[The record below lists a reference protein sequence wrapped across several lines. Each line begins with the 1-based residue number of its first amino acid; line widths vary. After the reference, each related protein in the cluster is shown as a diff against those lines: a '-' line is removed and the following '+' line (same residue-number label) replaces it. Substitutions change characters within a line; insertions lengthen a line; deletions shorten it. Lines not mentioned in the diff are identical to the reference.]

1 MKTKDLWMAI
11 AAFAVAGC
19 SQNEITEIN
28 PETNP
33 AIGFSVYTGTQTKGT
48 VTNNE
53 VTGTGIKA
61 KGFGILAYYTN
72 DNGFATSTSSHT
84 PNFMYNQKVE
94 WKTSPDR
101 WEYTPVKYWPNT
113 PSEKLSFFAYAPY
126 EEKPAGGTNYIKL
139 SEQTTGGYPT
149 ITFTLQDVANNMTDL
164 VVADAKD
171 KKKEDG
177 SVSFTMAH
185 VLSRALF
192 QAKLSSGIDA
202 NTAIFIT
209 SAKLLGTTSD
219 VTTGFYKTA
228 IYKYETSAWDYTS
241 ATKQSS
247 DYDLAS
253 ILNKTNA
260 SWGADGGSAYTT
272 SSVQV
277 TTTAAELFKKE
288 TSIQQYLF
296 LIPPT
301 ATGITSTASVKVE
314 LTYDIVTK
322 DAAVGGHSKTTSTT
336 IVTLPEGG
344 LKQNTAYKYIFTIG
358 LDKVEVTATVTDWSA
373 DTEVTVS
380 NTTATPDAASIK
392 SAIST
397 LSAIKKTDSSCKNF
411 TVYVTGSVTTANFN
425 IDDCIDLDFGK
436 VTGFSSSNTI
446 ILSNVPA
453 NWTATPSSAL
463 TTAGKIQLKKNS

>member
-1 MKTKDLWMAI
+1 M
-11 AAFAVAGC
+11 
-19 SQNEITEIN
+19 
-28 PETNP
+28 
-33 AIGFSVYTGTQTKGT
+33 GFSVYTGTQTKGT

-53 VTGTGIKA
+53 ATGTGIKA
-61 KGFGILAYYTN
+61 KGFGILAYYTET
-72 DNGFATSTSSHT
+72 DNFGSGSHANPT
-84 PNFMYNQKVE
+84 PNFMWNQKVE
-94 WKTSPDR
+94 WKASPDR

-126 EEKPAGGTNYIKL
+126 EAKPAGGTNYIKL
-139 SEQTTGGYPT
+139 SDQTTGGYPT
-149 ITFTLQDVANNMTDL
+149 ITFTLQDAANNMTDL

-177 SVSFTMAH
+177 SVSFAMSH

-192 QAKLSSGIDA
+192 QAKLSSEIDA

-209 SAKLLGTTSD
+209 SAKLLGNTSD

-228 IYKYETSAWDYTS
+228 IYKYETSTWDYTS

-247 DYDLAS
+247 DYDLES
-253 ILNKTNA
+253 ILNKSNA
-260 SWGADGGSAYTT
+260 SWGAGSGSAYTT
-272 SSVQV
+272 SSIQV

-288 TSIQQYLF
+288 NSTQQYLF

-344 LKQNTAYKYIFTIG
+344 LKPNTAYKYIFTIG
-358 LDKVEVTATVTDWSA
+358 LDKVEVAATVTDWSA

-392 SAIST
+392 SAISI
-397 LSAIKKTDSSCKNF
+397 LSAMKKTDPSCKNF
-411 TVYVTGSVTTANFN
+411 TVYVTGSVTGATTIDLTGMTTDNFA
-425 IDDCIDLDFGK
+425 IGDCIDLDFGK
-436 VTGFSSSNTI
+436 VTGISSSNTC
-446 ILSNVPA
+446 LLYTS
-453 NWTATPSSAL
+453 PSPRDA
-463 TTAGKIQLKKNS
+463 